1 MIKTLNLGDSGYM
14 ILKSEKNFLDYL
26 KFWKFKDPSPL
37 KKKFKSKEQ
46 QYSFNFPYQCGT
58 SGDGTPEQKDLG
70 LDAIEKEHKVKEYD
84 IIVMAS
90 DGVWDN
96 LFEKDIIEC
105 VQ

>member
-46 QYSFNFPYQCGT
+46 
-58 SGDGTPEQKDLG
+58 
-70 LDAIEKEHKVKEYD
+70 
-84 IIVMAS
+84 
-90 DGVWDN
+90 
-96 LFEKDIIEC
+96 
-105 VQ
+105 